1 MNISLFE
8 NTHYMKDRI
17 NSERSEEH
25 TDKYISTKLG
35 TAFFP
40 GMDLVAL
47 HDQ

>member
-1 MNISLFE
+1 
-8 NTHYMKDRI
+8 MKDRI
-17 NSERSEEH
+17 HSDGCEEH

-40 GMDLVAL
+40 CMDLVAL